1 MLSLE
6 SIIEAIMDIT
16 ETVAID
22 GVTGFVPVLAVA
34 RLLMMRG
41 AVKDTGRG
49 APTSRQLGY
58 LRSQATRFPDRL
70 ELRIRRDG
78 AYLKLL

>member
-6 SIIEAIMDIT
+6 SIIEVLTEIT

-22 GVTGFVPVLAVA
+22 GVTGFVPILAVA

-41 AVKDTGRG
+41 AMNDTGRG
-49 APTSRQLGY
+49 EPTSRQVAY
-58 LRSQATRFPDRL
+58 LRSQMSRFPSQI
-70 ELRIRRDG
+70 ELKVRRDG
-78 AYLKLL
+78 VYLRLL